1 VRIERRRDWSC
12 IFVNK
17 TTSERQGIMEHERLR
32 RTPLVSDQVADR
44 RTILKS
50 FAAASLA
57 GTMLLERSGAQA
69 TTPDPADGHILGD
82 ATPQP
87 LGGPAPLRS
96 MLSMIPATAIR
107 QVGGGAASW
116 YYADIA
122 QQFTNLNL
130 HHDADGPDWFG
141 EPWFPGMIALAT
153 STVFQYTS
161 MDELIDA
168 IGFQPLGTDQTMM
181 VGEPP
186 DQITLFRGGL
196 DQRLLEAAWSSS
208 GYVQKALASGA
219 TAWTIG
225 EEGEFDIKHPVQNIV
240 FSAFNNLAL
249 TGDVLVCA
257 PKMAMLE
264 DVLAVAESGAGSAMD
279 DSTLD
284 AVLSTLP
291 TTTVSAMAVG
301 PMSAAA
307 MISIPMD
314 EAARNAFRSTLEE
327 ADAETGPMPAN
338 RGLMFGVTAGAV
350 HVDDD
355 LEGAPYTAP
364 DFSAGEGLALVRLIV
379 DAPEDAQQ
387 ALDVVTY
394 RWGVMTSTFTDL
406 PYADMM
412 ELMAAEAVGNVAAF
426 AFAQLRSPAM
436 WRDLV
441 VRRDLAPFAPSL

>member
-1 VRIERRRDWSC
+1 
-12 IFVNK
+12 
-17 TTSERQGIMEHERLR
+17 MEHERFM
-32 RTPLVSDQVADR
+32 RTRQADGRVTGR
-44 RTILKS
+44 RTILKAC
-50 FAAASLA
+50 AAASLA
-57 GTMLLERSGAQA
+57 GAMLVERAGAQA
-69 TTPDPADGHILGD
+69 TPDPADGHMLGD

-96 MLSMIPATAIR
+96 MLSVIPATTIT
-107 QVGGGAASW
+107 QGNGGAVAW

-122 QQFTNLNL
+122 QQFANLNL

-161 MDELIDA
+161 MDDLIDA

-196 DQRLLEAAWSSS
+196 DQSRLEAAWSNS

-249 TGDVLVCA
+249 IGDVLVCA

-314 EAARNAFRSTLEE
+314 EAARDAFRSTLEE

-338 RGLMFGVTAGAV
+338 RGLIFGVTAGAV

-387 ALDVVTY
+387 AIDVVTY
-394 RWGVMTSTFTDL
+394 RWGVMNSSFTDL
-406 PYADMM
+406 PYAEMM